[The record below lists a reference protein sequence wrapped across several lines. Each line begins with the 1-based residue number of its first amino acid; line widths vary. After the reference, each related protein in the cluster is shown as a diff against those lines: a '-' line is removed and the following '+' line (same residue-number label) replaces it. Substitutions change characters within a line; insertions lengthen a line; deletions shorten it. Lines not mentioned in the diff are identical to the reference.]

1 MPNEVQEN
9 EARSR
14 NIDLERLD
22 LLVRRYGRIISAVAP
37 LTAVITALLLIGI
50 LIFSLGKSPFEAYRA
65 LFVGA
70 FGTLYDTATSLTR
83 ATPLILVGLG
93 AAFAIRGSVFNIG
106 GEGQIAMGG
115 LAATLVGIYVPNLP
129 GYIHLPLALLAGFIG
144 GGIWGAIPGYFYAKR
159 GTNLIITT
167 IMMNEIALGIIQM
180 MVKGPIQE
188 PPGNYP
194 QSPQVLPTAVLPLII
209 PGTVLHAGFLL
220 AILFAIILYVLLFH
234 SPLGYEVRAVG
245 ENAIAARHAG
255 VNIFATRVLLMVIAG
270 GLAGL
275 AGASEILGSQLR
287 LRPAF
292 LPNYG
297 YEALAVAMLGQTNP
311 LGVFIAGI
319 LFGALKAGA
328 GSMQRATNLPMNLI
342 TVVSGVIILF
352 VVLAKIMTR
361 LPRYLAKRS
370 AGGGSGDFISR
381 LLASKS
387 LKGTPH
393 A

>member
-1 MPNEVQEN
+1 MPIKSPEN
-9 EARSR
+9 PPGSQK
-14 NIDLERLD
+14 IDLEHLD
-22 LLVRRYGRIISAVAP
+22 LLVRQYGRIISVLAP
-37 LTAVITALLLIGI
+37 ITAVVAALLLIGV
-50 LIFSLGKSPFEAYRA
+50 LIFSLGKSPLEAYKA

-106 GEGQIAMGG
+106 GEGQIAIGG
-115 LAATLVGIYVPNLP
+115 LAATIVGIYLKGLP
-129 GYIHLPLALLAGFIG
+129 AYIHLPLALLAGFIG

-194 QSPQVLPTAVLPLII
+194 QSAQVLPTAVLPNILH
-209 PGTVLHAGFLL
+209 GTVLHAGFIL
-220 AILFAIILYVLLFH
+220 AIVIAIVLYIILFH
-234 SPLGYEVRAVG
+234 TPLGYEVRAVG
-245 ENAIAARHAG
+245 ENAVGARHAG
-255 VNIFATRVLLMVIAG
+255 INIFGTRVLLMVIAG

-311 LGVFIAGI
+311 LGVFISGI

-342 TVVSGVIILF
+342 TVVSGGIILF
-352 VVLAKIMTR
+352 VVIAKIMNK
-361 LPRYLAKRS
+361 LPRYLAKKS
-370 AGGGSGDFISR
+370 TTDGTGGSLKR
-381 LLASKS
+381 LPGWLSPKE
-387 LKGTPH
+387 TPH